1 MEMIEPRKFYLVLLL
16 TFVLAGNVTA
26 QSQEYNLKQAQ
37 EYAVQHNY
45 QARNAVIDI
54 ALAVKKIKETLS
66 SGLPQAEASIG
77 YTNFI
82 NIPTQLIPAEFFGG
96 KPGEYMEVQFGTKN
110 NVSAQA
116 QLSQLVYSGSYFV
129 GLKMSKIAQ
138 EMTHLQLEQVQ
149 QDVRQAIASSYILC
163 LVAEKNRDLMA
174 ETITTMES
182 LVKDSRAMQQKG
194 FMQETDVD
202 KLTLLLADLKT
213 NQLNAANQIRNAY
226 SLLKFNMGL
235 TITDEIK
242 LTDNLDIL
250 LMATDPDGL
259 LAQTFDAN
267 SVIGA
272 KMMEAQSNLSKLQV
286 KLAQTEYQ
294 PVVSAFLSQTENA
307 QRNSFSFF
315 NSKEKWFPTTIFGVN
330 VGIPIFSS
338 GKRYYKVQQANLNY
352 EKSLNTKRQVNES
365 IALGALTAKN
375 NFQVSVETF
384 RNKRENFELA
394 KKIYAKDQ
402 IRYKSGVASTTDLN
416 QTYNSLLQAQGT
428 YLGSIMDLF
437 TKKFEL
443 QKAYNLL

>member
-1 MEMIEPRKFYLVLLL
+1 MIRPTKICIVLLL
-16 TFVLAGNVTA
+16 AFSLAGTA
-26 QSQEYNLKQAQ
+26 KAQMQEFTLKQAQ
-37 EYAVQHNY
+37 EFAVQHNY
-45 QARNAVIDI
+45 QAKNAVIDI
-54 ALAVKKIKETLS
+54 EIAVKKIRETLA

-82 NIPTQLIPAEFFGG
+82 SLATQLIPAEFFGG
-96 KPGEYMEVQFGTKN
+96 NPGEFMEVQFGTKN
-110 NVSAQA
+110 NANLQA
-116 QLSQLVYSGSYFV
+116 QLSQLLYSGSYFV

-174 ETITTMES
+174 ETISTMGS
-182 LVKDSRAMQQKG
+182 LVKDSKAMLDKG

-235 TITDEIK
+235 SLTDEIR
-242 LTDNLDIL
+242 LTENLDIL
-250 LMATDPDGL
+250 LMATDPEGL
-259 LAQTFDAN
+259 LAQSLNQNENITY
-267 SVIGA
+267 
-272 KMMEAQSNLSKLQV
+272 KLMEAQTGLSRLQI
-286 KLAQTEYQ
+286 KLAQSEYQ

-307 QRNSFSFF
+307 QRNTFSFF
-315 NSKEKWFPTTIFGVN
+315 SAKEKWFPTSIFGVN
-330 VGIPIFSS
+330 VSIPIFSS

-352 EKSLNTKRQVNES
+352 EKSLNTRRQVNES
-365 IALGALTAKN
+365 LALGALTAKN

-384 RNKRENFELA
+384 RNKRDNFDLA
-394 KKIYAKDQ
+394 KKIYSKDQ

-443 QKAYNLL
+443 QKAYNQL

>member
-1 MEMIEPRKFYLVLLL
+1 MITRRKISIALFLFLLI
-16 TFVLAGNVTA
+16 AGKANA
-26 QSQEYNLKQAQ
+26 QTQEFTLKQAQ

-54 ALAVKKIKETLS
+54 AMAVKQIQETLAA
-66 SGLPQAEASIG
+66 GLPQAQASIG

-82 NIPTQLIPAEFFGG
+82 NLATQLIPAEFFGG
-96 KPGEYMEVQFGTKN
+96 KKGDFMELQFGTRN
-110 NVSAQA
+110 NASVQG

-129 GLKMSKIAQ
+129 GLKMSKVAQ
-138 EMTHLQLEQVQ
+138 EMTHLQLEKIQ
-149 QDVRQAIASSYILC
+149 QDVRQAICSSYILC
-163 LVAEKNRDLMA
+163 LVSEKNRDLMA
-174 ETITTMES
+174 ETISTMES
-182 LVKDSRAMQQKG
+182 LVKDSKALQQQG

-213 NQLNAANQIRNAY
+213 NQLNAINQIRNAY

-250 LMATDPDGL
+250 LLDTDPEGL
-259 LAQTFDAN
+259 LALTFDLN
-267 SVIGA
+267 NTIGF
-272 KMMEAQSNLSKLQV
+272 KLMEAQTDLSKLQV
-286 KLAQTEYQ
+286 KLAKTEYQ
-294 PVVSAFLSQTENA
+294 PVVSAVLSQTENA
-307 QRNSFSFF
+307 QRSTFSFF
-315 NSKEKWFPTTIFGVN
+315 DTNQKWFTTSVFGLN

-338 GKRYYKVQQANLNY
+338 GKRYYKVQEANLNY

-365 IALGALTAKN
+365 LALGALTAKN

-384 RNKRENFELA
+384 RNKRDNFELA
-394 KKIYAKDQ
+394 RKIYAKDQ

-443 QKAYNLL
+443 QKAYNQL

>member
-1 MEMIEPRKFYLVLLL
+1 MLLILTLLL
-16 TFVLAGNVTA
+16 TAPG
-26 QSQEYNLKQAQ
+26 QSQTQEFTLKQAQ

-54 ALAVKKIKETLS
+54 ALAVGKIRENVAM
-66 SGLPQAEASIG
+66 GLPQAEASIG

-82 NIPTQLIPAEFFGG
+82 NLATQLIPAEFFGG
-96 KPGEYMEVQFGTKN
+96 KPGEYMEVQFGTRN
-110 NVSAQA
+110 NASVQA

-129 GLKMSKIAQ
+129 GLKMAKVGQ
-138 EMTHLQLEQVQ
+138 ELTQLQLEMVQ
-149 QDVRQAIASSYILC
+149 QDVRQAIASAYILC
-163 LVAEKNRDLMA
+163 LVAEKNQELMK

-182 LVKDSRAMQQKG
+182 LLKDSKALQEKG

-213 NQLNAANQIRNAY
+213 NQLNSANQIRNAY

-235 TITDEIK
+235 TITDEIR
-242 LTDNLDIL
+242 LTENLEVL
-250 LMATDPDGL
+250 LMATDPEGL
-259 LAQTFDAN
+259 LSQTFNEKDN
-267 SVIGA
+267 ITY
-272 KMMEAQSNLSKLQV
+272 KLMEAQANMTKLQI

-307 QRNSFSFF
+307 QRNTFSFF
-315 NSKEKWFPTTIFGVN
+315 STNEKWFPTTIFGVN

-338 GKRYYKVQQANLNY
+338 GKRYYKVQQASLNY

-365 IALGALTAKN
+365 LALGALTAKN
-375 NFQVSVETF
+375 NFQVSVESF
-384 RNKRENFELA
+384 RNKRDNFELA
-394 KKIYAKDQ
+394 KKIYSKDQ

-443 QKAYNLL
+443 QKAYNQL

>member
-1 MEMIEPRKFYLVLLL
+1 MITPRKICTVLLL
-16 TFVLAGNVTA
+16 ALALAGTA
-26 QSQEYNLKQAQ
+26 EAQTQEFTLKQAQ
-37 EYAVQHNY
+37 DYAVQHNY

-54 ALAVKKIKETLS
+54 AIAVRQIRETLAA
-66 SGLPQAEASIG
+66 GLPQAQASVG

-82 NIPTQLIPAEFFGG
+82 NLATQLIPAEFFGG
-96 KPGEYMEVQFGTKN
+96 KKGEFMEVQFGTKN
-110 NVSAQA
+110 NANMQA

-129 GLKMSKIAQ
+129 GLKMSKVAQ
-138 EMTHLQLEQVQ
+138 EMTHLQLEKVQ
-149 QDVRQAIASSYILC
+149 QDVRQAIASAYILC

-182 LVKDSRAMQQKG
+182 LVKDSKAMQDKG

-235 TITDEIK
+235 TITDDVK
-242 LTDNLDIL
+242 LTENLDVL
-250 LMATDPDGL
+250 LLATDPEGL
-259 LAQTFDAN
+259 LAQSFDVGN
-267 SVIGA
+267 NVTY

-286 KLAQTEYQ
+286 KLAKTEYQ

-307 QRNSFSFF
+307 QRNKFNFFSG
-315 NSKEKWFPTTIFGVN
+315 SEKWFPTTIFGVN
-330 VGIPIFSS
+330 VAIPIFSS
-338 GKRYYKVQQANLNY
+338 GKRYYKVQEASLNY

-365 IALGALTAKN
+365 LALGALTAKN

-384 RNKRENFELA
+384 RNKRDNFELA
-394 KKIYAKDQ
+394 RKIYSKDQ

-437 TKKFEL
+437 TKKIEL

>member
-1 MEMIEPRKFYLVLLL
+1 MITPKKISIALLL
-16 TFVLAGNVTA
+16 MLLLAGTA
-26 QSQEYNLKQAQ
+26 KAQTQEYTLKQAQ

-54 ALAVKKIKETLS
+54 AVAVKKIRETLA
-66 SGLPQAEASIG
+66 SGLPQAQATLG

-82 NIPTQLIPAEFFGG
+82 NLATQLIPAEFFGG
-96 KPGEYMEVQFGTKN
+96 KPGEFMELQFGTKN
-110 NVSAQA
+110 NASLQA

-138 EMTHLQLEQVQ
+138 EMTHLQLEKVQ
-149 QDVRQAIASSYILC
+149 QDVRQAIATSYILC
-163 LVAEKNRDLMA
+163 LVSEKNRDLMA

-182 LVKDSRAMQQKG
+182 LVKDSKALQEKG

-202 KLTLLLADLKT
+202 KLTLLLGDLKT
-213 NQLNAANQIRNAY
+213 NQLNAVNQIRNAY

-242 LTDNLDIL
+242 LSVNLDVL
-250 LMATDPDGL
+250 LMATDPEGL
-259 LAQTFDAN
+259 LAQTFEVN
-267 SVIGA
+267 NNVTF
-272 KMMEAQSNLSKLQV
+272 KMMEAQAGISRLQV

-307 QRNSFSFF
+307 QRSTFSFF
-315 NSKEKWFPTTIFGVN
+315 DSKEKWYPTTIFGVN
-330 VGIPIFSS
+330 VAIPIFSS
-338 GKRYYKVQQANLNY
+338 GKRYYKVQQANLDY

-365 IALGALTAKN
+365 LALGALTAKN
-375 NFQVSVETF
+375 NFQVSVEIF
-384 RNKRENFELA
+384 RNKRDNFELA
-394 KKIYAKDQ
+394 RKIYAKDQ

-437 TKKFEL
+437 TKQIEL
-443 QKAYNLL
+443 QKTYNQL

>member
-1 MEMIEPRKFYLVLLL
+1 MIKSMKISFLLL
-16 TFVLAGNVTA
+16 LAMVLSGTIQA
-26 QSQEYNLKQAQ
+26 QTQEFTLIQAQ

-45 QARNAVIDI
+45 QAKNAVIDI
-54 ALAVKKIKETLS
+54 ALAVKKIRETTA

-82 NIPTQLIPAEFFGG
+82 NLATQLIPAEFFGG
-96 KPGEYMEVQFGTKN
+96 KPGEFMEVQFGTKN
-110 NVSAQA
+110 NASLQA

-129 GLKMSKIAQ
+129 GLKMAKIGQ
-138 EMTHLQLEQVQ
+138 EMTHLQLEQVK

-174 ETITTMES
+174 ETIMTMES

-194 FMQETDVD
+194 FMEETDAD

-213 NQLNAANQIRNAY
+213 KQLNAANQVRNAY

-235 TITDEIK
+235 TITDEVK
-242 LTDNLDIL
+242 LSENLDVL
-250 LMATDPDGL
+250 LMATDPEGL
-259 LAQTFDAN
+259 LSQAFEPQN
-267 SVIGA
+267 NINN
-272 KMMEAQSNLSKLQV
+272 KLMEAQAGFTKLQI
-286 KLAQTEYQ
+286 KLAQSEYQ

-307 QRNSFSFF
+307 QRNTFSFF
-315 NSKEKWFPTTIFGVN
+315 SPNEKWFPTTIFGVN

-352 EKSLNTKRQVNES
+352 EKSLNTKRQVAES
-365 IALGALTAKN
+365 IALGALTSKN

-384 RNKRENFELA
+384 RNQRDNFDLA
-394 KKIYAKDQ
+394 KRIYAKDQ

-416 QTYNSLLQAQGT
+416 QTYNTLLQAQGA
-428 YLGSIMDLF
+428 YLGSVMDLF

-443 QKAYNLL
+443 QKAYNQL

>member
-1 MEMIEPRKFYLVLLL
+1 MIEPRKFYLVLLL
-16 TFVLAGNVTA
+16 AFVLAGNVTA

-235 TITDEIK
+235 TITDEIT

-443 QKAYNLL
+443 QKAYNVL

>member
-1 MEMIEPRKFYLVLLL
+1 MEMITLRKISTAIILTLLL
-16 TFVLAGNVTA
+16 TGPARA
-26 QSQEYNLKQAQ
+26 QMQEFTVKQAQ
-37 EYAVQHNY
+37 DYAVQHNY

-54 ALAVKKIKETLS
+54 AIAVKKIRETVA
-66 SGLPQAEASIG
+66 SGLPQVQASIG

-82 NIPTQLIPAEFFGG
+82 NLATQLIPAEFFGG
-96 KPGEYMEVQFGTKN
+96 KPGDYMEVQFGTKN
-110 NVSAQA
+110 NASVEG

-149 QDVRQAIASSYILC
+149 QDVRQAIATAYILC
-163 LVAEKNRDLMA
+163 LVAEKNRDLMT

-182 LVKDSRAMQQKG
+182 LVKDSKAMQGKG

-202 KLTLLLADLKT
+202 KLSLLLADLKT
-213 NQLNAANQIRNAY
+213 NQLNAVNQIRNAY

-235 TITDEIK
+235 TITDEVK

-250 LMATDPDGL
+250 LMATDPEGL
-259 LAQTFDAN
+259 LAQTFEVN
-267 SVIGA
+267 NNIGY
-272 KMMEAQSNLSKLQV
+272 KMMEAQASISKLQV

-307 QRNSFSFF
+307 QRNTFSFF
-315 NSKEKWFPTTIFGVN
+315 STKEKWFPTTIFGVN
-330 VGIPIFSS
+330 VAIPIFSS
-338 GKRYYKVQQANLNY
+338 GKRYYKVQQANLDY

-365 IALGALTAKN
+365 LALAALTAKN

-384 RNKRENFELA
+384 RNKRDNFDLA
-394 KKIYAKDQ
+394 KKIYSKDQ

-443 QKAYNLL
+443 QKAYNQL

>member
-1 MEMIEPRKFYLVLLL
+1 MIEPRKFYLVLLL
-16 TFVLAGNVTA
+16 AFVLAGNVTA

-235 TITDEIK
+235 TITDEIT

>member
-1 MEMIEPRKFYLVLLL
+1 MIEPRKFYLVLLL
-16 TFVLAGNVTA
+16 AFVLAGNVTA

-443 QKAYNLL
+443 QKAYNVL

>member
-1 MEMIEPRKFYLVLLL
+1 MISLKKISIVILLAL
-16 TFVLAGNVTA
+16 LPAITA
-26 QSQEYNLKQAQ
+26 KGQTQEYTLKQAQ

-54 ALAVKKIKETLS
+54 AIAVKKIRETLA
-66 SGLPQAEASIG
+66 SGLPQAEASLG

-96 KPGEYMEVQFGTKN
+96 IKGDFMEVQFGTRN
-110 NVSAQA
+110 NISAQA

-149 QDVRQAIASSYILC
+149 LDVRQAIASAYVLC

-174 ETITTMES
+174 ETIATMES
-182 LVKDSRAMQQKG
+182 LVKDSKAMQVQG

-202 KLTLLLADLKT
+202 KLSLLLADLKT
-213 NQLNAANQIRNAY
+213 NRLNADNQIRNAY

-242 LTDNLDIL
+242 LTENLDVL
-250 LMATDPDGL
+250 LMSTDPEGL
-259 LAQTFDAN
+259 LAQTFEATD
-267 SVIGA
+267 VIGF
-272 KMMEAQSNLSKLQV
+272 KLMDAQAGFSRLQV

-315 NSKEKWFPTTIFGVN
+315 DTKEKWYQATIFGVN

-338 GKRYYKVQQANLNY
+338 GKRYYKVQQASLNY

-365 IALGALTAKN
+365 LALGALTAKN

-384 RNKRENFELA
+384 RNKRDNFDLA
-394 KKIYAKDQ
+394 KKIYDKDQ
-402 IRYKSGVASTTDLN
+402 IRYKSGMASTTDLN

-443 QKAYNLL
+443 QKAYNQL

>member
-1 MEMIEPRKFYLVLLL
+1 MEMITPRKISIVLLL
-16 TFVLAGNVTA
+16 AFLLAGQAKA
-26 QSQEYNLKQAQ
+26 QWQEYTLKQAQ

-54 ALAVKKIKETLS
+54 AIAVRKIRETLA

-96 KPGEYMEVQFGTKN
+96 KAGEYMEIKFGTKN
-110 NVSAQA
+110 NISAQA

-149 QDVRQAIASSYILC
+149 QDVRHAIASAYILC

-182 LVKDSRAMQQKG
+182 LVKDSKALQGKG

-202 KLTLLLADLKT
+202 KLSLLLADLKT

-235 TITDEIK
+235 SITDEVK
-242 LTDNLDIL
+242 LTENLDIL
-250 LMATDPDGL
+250 LISADPDGL
-259 LAQTFDAN
+259 LSQTFDAN
-267 SVIGA
+267 TVIGF
-272 KMMEAQSNLSKLQV
+272 KMMEAQSGVSQLQV

-315 NSKEKWFPTTIFGVN
+315 NTKEKWFPTTIFGVN

-365 IALGALTAKN
+365 LALGAFTAKN
-375 NFQVSVETF
+375 NFQVSVEIF
-384 RNKRENFELA
+384 RNKRDNFELA

-437 TKKFEL
+437 TKKFDL
-443 QKAYNLL
+443 QKAYNQL

>member
-1 MEMIEPRKFYLVLLL
+1 MLLALLL
-16 TFVLAGNVTA
+16 SGTVKA
-26 QSQEYNLKQAQ
+26 QTQEYTLKQAK

-54 ALAVKKIKETLS
+54 ALAVKKIRETMA

-82 NIPTQLIPAEFFGG
+82 NLATQLIPAEFFGG
-96 KPGEYMEVQFGTKN
+96 VKGEFMELQFGTKN
-110 NVSAQA
+110 NASLQA

-129 GLKMSKIAQ
+129 GLKMSKVGQ
-138 EMTHLQLEQVQ
+138 ELTHLQLEQIQ
-149 QDVRQAIASSYILC
+149 QDVRQAIASAYVIC
-163 LVAEKNRDLMA
+163 LVAEKNQELMK

-182 LVKDSRAMQQKG
+182 LVKDSKAMQEKG
-194 FMQETDVD
+194 FIQETGVD
-202 KLTLLLADLKT
+202 KLSLLLADLKT
-213 NQLNAANQIRNAY
+213 NELNATNQIRNAY

-235 TITDEIK
+235 TLTDEIR
-242 LTDNLDIL
+242 LTENLDVL
-250 LMATDPDGL
+250 LLATDPEGL
-259 LAQTFDAN
+259 LAQRFTLSDNVGYKLMDAQVN
-267 SVIGA
+267 F
-272 KMMEAQSNLSKLQV
+272 SKLQV

-315 NSKEKWFPTTIFGVN
+315 NTNEKWFPTTIFGVN

-338 GKRYYKVQQANLNY
+338 GRRYYKVQQANLNY
-352 EKSLNTKRQVNES
+352 EKSLNTRRQVNES
-365 IALGALTAKN
+365 LALGALTAKN

-384 RNKRENFELA
+384 RNKRDNFELA
-394 KKIYAKDQ
+394 KKIYSKDQ
-402 IRYKSGVASTTDLN
+402 IRYKSGVVSTTDLN

-443 QKAYNLL
+443 QKAYNQL

>member
-1 MEMIEPRKFYLVLLL
+1 MIEPRKFYLVLLL
-16 TFVLAGNVTA
+16 AFVLAGNVTA

-149 QDVRQAIASSYILC
+149 QDVRQAISSSYILC
-163 LVAEKNRDLMA
+163 LVAEKNRNLMA

>member
-1 MEMIEPRKFYLVLLL
+1 MEMITPRKITIVLLL
-16 TFVLAGNVTA
+16 PFLFTGMAKSQT
-26 QSQEYNLKQAQ
+26 QEYTLKQAQ

-54 ALAVKKIKETLS
+54 ALAVKKIRETLA

-82 NIPTQLIPAEFFGG
+82 NLATQLIPAEFFGG
-96 KPGEYMEVQFGTKN
+96 KPGEFIEVQFGTKN
-110 NVSAQA
+110 NASLQA
-116 QLSQLVYSGSYFV
+116 QLSQLIYSGSYFV
-129 GLKMSKIAQ
+129 GLKMSKVAQ
-138 EMTHLQLEQVQ
+138 EMTQLQLQQVQ
-149 QDVRQAIASSYILC
+149 QDVRQAIASAYILC
-163 LVAEKNRDLMA
+163 LVAEKNQELMK

-182 LVKDSRAMQQKG
+182 LVKDSKAMLGKG

-213 NQLNAANQIRNAY
+213 TQLNAANQIRNAY

-235 TITDEIK
+235 SLTDEIR
-242 LTDNLDIL
+242 LTENLDIL
-250 LMATDPDGL
+250 LMATDPEGL
-259 LAQTFDAN
+259 LAQSFDPGDN
-267 SVIGA
+267 IGF
-272 KMMEAQSNLSKLQV
+272 KMMEAQANLSKLQI
-286 KLAQTEYQ
+286 KLAQSEYQ

-307 QRNSFSFF
+307 QRNTFSFF
-315 NSKEKWFPTTIFGVN
+315 NTKEKWFPTSIFGVN

-352 EKSLNTKRQVNES
+352 EKSLNSKRQVNES
-365 IALGALTAKN
+365 ILLGALTAKN

-384 RNKRENFELA
+384 RNKRDNFELA

-428 YLGSIMDLF
+428 YLGSIMDVF
-437 TKKFEL
+437 SKKFEL
-443 QKAYNLL
+443 QKIYNQL